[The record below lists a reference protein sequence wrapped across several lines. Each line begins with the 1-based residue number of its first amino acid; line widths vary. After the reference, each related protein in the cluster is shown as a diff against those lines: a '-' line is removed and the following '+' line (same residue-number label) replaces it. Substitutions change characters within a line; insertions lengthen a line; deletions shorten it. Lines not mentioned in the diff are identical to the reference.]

1 MYKLR
6 KSSSI
11 EIVKNVFVFGIYPD
25 SKLIT
30 DSLLESIE
38 LELKK
43 PLNTIT
49 DDDINTVKEIV
60 LKFDINEQLYII
72 ERFLE
77 YYELDNL
84 SENSHTFEK
93 LLANH
98 VLDKLRKVFLSIL
111 AISLNEEEEDIESL
125 TYLEKFEK
133 ENNMTIYEYE

>member
-1 MYKLR
+1 M
-6 KSSSI
+6 
-11 EIVKNVFVFGIYPD
+11 
-25 SKLIT
+25 
-30 DSLLESIE
+30 ESIE

-133 ENNMTIYEYE
+133 ENNITIYEYE